1 MAMLETLLPLLLS
14 GWPRLRSNLWL
25 REAYSARG
33 LSRVGAGA
41 SVERPAQRPSNS

>member
-1 MAMLETLLPLLLS
+1 MAMLETLFAVVAVWLAQATFY
-14 GWPRLRSNLWL
+14 LWL
-25 REAYSARG
+25 RGAYSARG